1 VISSRADTGA
11 FSGRGEYLRLTGLT
25 RVEVVEMKG
34 LLVGVM
40 GVMTRLGE
48 GGVEDGDGEADRE
61 GEEMG
66 G

>member
-1 VISSRADTGA
+1 
-11 FSGRGEYLRLTGLT
+11 LT

>member
-1 VISSRADTGA
+1 
-11 FSGRGEYLRLTGLT
+11 
-25 RVEVVEMKG
+25 MKG

-48 GGVEDGDGEADRE
+48 GGVEDGDGDGEADRE